1 MNRRPTRHRLATLL
15 LLAPL
20 TLLSLAVAVPALT
33 EEAPADAAAPP
44 PEPDG
49 FALPADPAPGRA
61 LFVQHCAICHGDAGE
76 GDGQLSPHLRPPP
89 GNLPESVGERSD
101 WELYLVVRDGG
112 QAIGRSPVMV
122 GFGERLSDEDLL
134 AVTAFARS
142 LERGEGEAGEVP

>member
-1 MNRRPTRHRLATLL
+1 MSHRLTLPRLAAAVLLPLL
-15 LLAPL
+15 LLLPAA
-20 TLLSLAVAVPALT
+20 LAA
-33 EEAPADAAAPP
+33 EAPADAPALP

-89 GNLPESVGERSD
+89 GDLPERVGERSD

-142 LERGEGEAGEVP
+142 LERGEDEGEL